1 MLTIILAESALEPI
15 PDEISSHPSVVA
27 NAKRRKK
34 RSGSMILDGS
44 LHHSAMKNLEDWSR
58 RGRPDIVHAFLLTS
72 MDSLLNLEG
81 ALKVLVHTRN
91 DQLITFDSCVRL
103 PKNYNRFVGLME
115 QLFDSGSVPAELP
128 EDMERP
134 LIELSG
140 DKALPAVVRNLRAD
154 AESAGREVKVTI
166 MSDSGE
172 AVNAGEFFRDTV
184 RSGDEHICIL
194 GGFPEGGFRTELAEL
209 APDSVISIYPEAL
222 KTWTVASEIL
232 VNYRN
237 VSRVHGSEEAGRE
250 GGQS

>member
-15 PDEISSHPSVVA
+15 PEEIRSHPSVVA

-34 RSGSMILDGS
+34 RSGLMILDGS
-44 LHHSAMKNLEDWSR
+44 LHHSAMKSLEDWSR

-134 LIELSG
+134 LIELSDG
-140 DKALPAVVRNLRAD
+140 KALPVVVKNLREE
-154 AESAGREVKVTI
+154 AESAGRDVKLTV
-166 MSDSGE
+166 MSDAGE

-194 GGFPEGGFRTELAEL
+194 GGFPEGGFRTELTEL
-209 APDSVISIYPEAL
+209 APDRVISIYPEAL
-222 KTWTVASEIL
+222 ETWTVASEVL

-237 VSRVHGSEEAGRE
+237 VCREHEADEADGRGE
-250 GGQS
+250 QS